1 MKRSSVIS
9 TKIMILFFSAMILN
23 GCGVDETP
31 PELPDIEYKL
41 VITDSI
47 GVEIGEDEYMFA
59 WPENPTHSPDGDIL
73 VIDRLK
79 HTVFVYTSDGE
90 FVRTIGREGEGP
102 GEFRLPSG
110 LAFYSDG
117 SLLIGDADGI
127 SLFDSSYEYQEQ
139 LTWSGFGKPWLKTA
153 VDSGGFIGTEMT
165 MMPGEN
171 GIEIISTLGRWDGE
185 GEPSVEYFSVESE
198 FNPED
203 REIDRTESRGNNIIS
218 CATRTGRVF
227 YSRSSI
233 DEFVI
238 HGCEL
243 DGTEFLLIE
252 DLAAHRVRK
261 NDEDLQA
268 EMDAWNSLIRLMRGD
283 SSTGKPVKLD
293 PYRRII
299 TEMFI
304 DGEDRLWVRLG
315 NYTGIVFRVYDM
327 SGDILFHAMVEYAGN
342 PADLNSWK
350 IIGDEH
356 GFLANNTSYEYYPRI
371 YMLTMVDAE

>member
-1 MKRSSVIS
+1 MKRSSVVSTGMLLAIS
-9 TKIMILFFSAMILN
+9 SLILL
-23 GCGVDETP
+23 GCGTDETP

-59 WPENPTHSPDGDIL
+59 WPENPTYSPDGDIL

-79 HTVFVYTSDGE
+79 HTVFVYTPDGE

-139 LTWSGFGKPWLKTA
+139 LTWSGFGKPWVKTA
-153 VDSGGFIGTEMT
+153 VDSGAFIGTGMT

-171 GIEIISTLGRWDGE
+171 GIEVISTLGRWDGE

-203 REIDRTESRGNNIIS
+203 RKIDRTERRGNGMIS

-238 HGCEL
+238 HGCEP

-252 DLAAHRVRK
+252 DLTAHRVK
-261 NDEDLQA
+261 KSEDELQTEIDVWDSWMSLATGGSGSDL
-268 EMDAWNSLIRLMRGD
+268 EI
-283 SSTGKPVKLD
+283 KLD
-293 PYRRII
+293 PYKETILD
-299 TEMFI
+299 MFI
-304 DGEDRLWVRLG
+304 DDDERLWVWLG
-315 NYTGIVFRVYDM
+315 CYPGIVFRVYDM
-327 SGDILFHAMVEYAGN
+327 SGEILFHAMVEYAGN
-342 PADLNSWK
+342 PADLNSWE
-350 IIGDEH
+350 ITGDEH
-356 GFLANNTSYEYYPRI
+356 GFLANNTSHEYYHRI
-371 YMLTMVDAE
+371 YILALTEAE